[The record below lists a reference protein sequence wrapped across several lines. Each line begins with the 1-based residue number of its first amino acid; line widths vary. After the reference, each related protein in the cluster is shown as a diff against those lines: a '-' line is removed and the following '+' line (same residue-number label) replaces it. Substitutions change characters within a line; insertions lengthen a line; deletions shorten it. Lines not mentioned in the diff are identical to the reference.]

1 MESTNPRRRQ
11 LNIAPPSLFS
21 TTAHKGFTFDARSSP
36 KLTERDPI
44 LSISTLLG
52 RSATSAEDL
61 EIALTANNNRIASI
75 LGAVDRSFSS
85 LESLSKDSQET
96 ILVDPEPAPVPL
108 FMIDAIN
115 QHDFKD
121 AMEIDY
127 PTPRRKHHASDSGI
141 GSTET
146 SEASVVDKTVSAP
159 SSHNQSRINGISS
172 VIPPS
177 GSITQQVLSEYA
189 CRQIQKH
196 IILPII
202 RDEKLKPF
210 HSLVHGLPYRVAR
223 KEITCLRDLEKVI
236 LWLAPKWSTSR
247 KSFLLFC
254 ETSIQCIH
262 TTVEYLSGGDLRR
275 PSDRPYTNGYF
286 LDLVE
291 QVRQYAA
298 IMAAERAKAQSEKKD
313 ETTTENSKITLVGG
327 LSQTGRPAELVRTV
341 DGKSVSLRTG
351 DEVNMEEYKTGIK
364 RSFDEDYE
372 DDLERSMAR
381 RKKNAVR
388 IDQLCKECGKA
399 FKRPCD
405 LTKHEKTHSRPWKCD
420 EVGCKYH
427 TYGWPTEKERDRHMN
442 DKHSAAP
449 KMYKCQ
455 YSPCPYESKRES
467 NCKQHMEKAHGYVYV
482 RAKNNGKV
490 RAPSTIGAPTTPQ
503 MSTPGSH
510 TFSAPTPD
518 FSDAQSINESID
530 DNTWR
535 YLQEATNFGE
545 IFGPAGPDFSFAES
559 PLLYNEAGPS
569 NSHRPS
575 YDSAV
580 TAVEEDSIFG
590 TDFDWSNVNLDFVNF
605 NAQIPTPALSH
616 QTGFS
621 SAPSVNYSPPST
633 CLSPHAQADAM
644 FYSPTS
650 HAQHNFHDEG
660 YSELAQEY
668 RPMHDFNLYS
678 NATPAALSPG
688 VEMFGEL
695 PSFEKTSQVID
706 TQMTFFDNIM

>member
-146 SEASVVDKTVSAP
+146 SEASVVDKTGIVFYVLLFILIDTVIVSAP

-236 LWLAPKWSTSR
+236 LWLAP
-247 KSFLLFC
+247 
-254 ETSIQCIH
+254 
-262 TTVEYLSGGDLRR
+262 V
-275 PSDRPYTNGYF
+275 SD
-286 LDLVE
+286 
-291 QVRQYAA
+291 
-298 IMAAERAKAQSEKKD
+298 S
-313 ETTTENSKITLVGG
+313 
-327 LSQTGRPAELVRTV
+327 PA
-341 DGKSVSLRTG
+341 SLNDVVQR
-351 DEVNMEEYKTGIK
+351 
-364 RSFDEDYE
+364 FD
-372 DDLERSMAR
+372 
-381 RKKNAVR
+381 
-388 IDQLCKECGKA
+388 
-399 FKRPCD
+399 
-405 LTKHEKTHSRPWKCD
+405 H
-420 EVGCKYH
+420 
-427 TYGWPTEKERDRHMN
+427 
-442 DKHSAAP
+442 
-449 KMYKCQ
+449 
-455 YSPCPYESKRES
+455 
-467 NCKQHMEKAHGYVYV
+467 
-482 RAKNNGKV
+482 
-490 RAPSTIGAPTTPQ
+490 
-503 MSTPGSH
+503 
-510 TFSAPTPD
+510 
-518 FSDAQSINESID
+518 
-530 DNTWR
+530 
-535 YLQEATNFGE
+535 
-545 IFGPAGPDFSFAES
+545 
-559 PLLYNEAGPS
+559 
-569 NSHRPS
+569 
-575 YDSAV
+575 
-580 TAVEEDSIFG
+580 
-590 TDFDWSNVNLDFVNF
+590 
-605 NAQIPTPALSH
+605 
-616 QTGFS
+616 
-621 SAPSVNYSPPST
+621 
-633 CLSPHAQADAM
+633 
-644 FYSPTS
+644 
-650 HAQHNFHDEG
+650 
-660 YSELAQEY
+660 
-668 RPMHDFNLYS
+668 
-678 NATPAALSPG
+678 
-688 VEMFGEL
+688 
-695 PSFEKTSQVID
+695 
-706 TQMTFFDNIM
+706 